1 MLIKSDIFIV
11 TNNSKVFDKYRYDY
25 RVEFIESDNM
35 LSVLIKV
42 RDYMHMGYTLLTHP
56 LSGSLKPNQ
65 TPYKS
70 ILLIDNNVSFDFDK
84 LRLIENSIE
93 SFDKFVKNNGIAKWN
108 DKIKD
113 DFKTVDLSLIDF
125 CVQKNVS
132 LFL

>member
-42 RDYMHMGYTLLTHP
+42 RDYMHIGYTLLTHP

>member
-25 RVEFIESDNM
+25 RVEFIESNNM